1 MRLRVLG
8 VCLLGIA
15 LSSAAAAATHVVV
28 QPRVPPPDNVTQPA
42 LLTFMKT
49 VRNPT
54 IVLRVPAP
62 QTLVTQAQGQ
72 QGSAD
77 LGEGYLTIEKELVK
91 AGFTVRD
98 RGLLVEILRS
108 NQNLDYGVIQQKIDA
123 QLILEIVSIQRR
135 SYGNDVYVEA
145 NRHREGRL
153 RRGEFPISGWH
164 FESRIIMVSS
174 GEIGGIYTVDVAPEG
189 LHFLVSGSDTF
200 NATPQGKRD
209 REHVGYGV
217 GSAQD
222 AAPEFVRMLVS
233 SLIPT
238 AERASIGVRILPMTS
253 DAIRGLGFRIPKNAK
268 GVLIAGVSPNSRAAA
283 SGVYLGDVIEQVDGR
298 TVQSPQDVA
307 NAVNGAGGGAITL
320 AINRG
325 GRKISINVPAAG
337 R

>member
-1 MRLRVLG
+1 MWPKVLG
-8 VCLLGIA
+8 VCLLGITV
-15 LSSAAAAATHVVV
+15 SNAAAAATHVVV

-42 LLTFMKT
+42 LLTFMET

-72 QGSAD
+72 QGSVD
-77 LGEGYLTIEKELVK
+77 LGQGYLTIEKELVK

-108 NQNLDYGVIQQKIDA
+108 SQNLDYGMIQERIDA
-123 QLILEIVSIQRR
+123 QLILEIVSIQPR

-145 NRHREGRL
+145 KSHRQGRL
-153 RRGEFPISGWH
+153 KRGEFPIWGWH
-164 FESRIIMVSS
+164 FESRIIMVNT
-174 GEIGGIYTVDVAPEG
+174 GEIGGIYTVDVAPEA
-189 LHFLVSGSDTF
+189 LHFLVSGNDVF

-209 REHVGYGV
+209 KEHVGYGV

-222 AAPEFVRMLVS
+222 AAPAFVRMLVS

-238 AERASIGVRILPMTS
+238 AARASLGVSIAPLTS
-253 DAIRGLGFRIPKNAK
+253 DAIRELGFKISKNAK
-268 GVLIAGVSPNSRAAA
+268 GALVTRVAPNSRAAL

-298 TVQSPQDVA
+298 TVQSPQDVVS
-307 NAVNGAGGGAITL
+307 AVKEAAGASITL
-320 AINRG
+320 TINRG
-325 GRKISINVPAAG
+325 GKKISIKVPAA
-337 R
+337 

>member
-1 MRLRVLG
+1 MYPKVLG
-8 VCLLGIA
+8 VCLLGIT

-28 QPRVPPPDNVTQPA
+28 EPRVPPPDNVTQPA
-42 LLTFMKT
+42 LFTFMKT

-72 QGSAD
+72 QGSVD
-77 LGEGYLTIEKELVK
+77 LGQGYLTIEKELVK

-108 NQNLDYGVIQQKIDA
+108 NQNLDYGAIQQKIDA
-123 QLILEIVSIQRR
+123 QLILEIVSIQSR
-135 SYGNDVYVEA
+135 SYGNDVYVQA
-145 NRHREGRL
+145 NNHRGGRL

-164 FESRIIMVSS
+164 FESRIVMVNS
-174 GEIGGIYTVDVAPEG
+174 GEIGGIYTVDVAPLG
-189 LHFLVSGSDTF
+189 LHFLVSGSDVF

-209 REHVGYGV
+209 RAHVGYGV

-238 AERASIGVRILPMTS
+238 AARALLGVSLAPMTS
-253 DAIRGLGFRIPKNAK
+253 DAIRQFGFKLPKNAK
-268 GVLIAGVSPNSRAAA
+268 GVLIAGIVPNSRASA
-283 SGVYLGDVIEQVDGR
+283 SGLHLGDVIEQVDGR
-298 TVQSPQDVA
+298 TVQSPQDVISVL
-307 NAVNGAGGGAITL
+307 NEAGDRSITL
-320 AINRG
+320 TISCG
-325 GRKISINVPAAG
+325 GKEISKNVPAP
-337 R
+337 

>member
-1 MRLRVLG
+1 MYPKVLG
-8 VCLLGIA
+8 VCLLGIT

-77 LGEGYLTIEKELVK
+77 LGQGYLTIEKELVK

-123 QLILEIVSIQRR
+123 QLILEIVSIQQR
-135 SYGNDVYVEA
+135 SYGNDVYVDA
-145 NRHREGRL
+145 NNHREGRL
-153 RRGEFPISGWH
+153 KRGEFPISGWH
-164 FESRIIMVSS
+164 FESRIIMVDS

-189 LHFLVSGSDTF
+189 LHFLVSRNDVF

-222 AAPEFVRMLVS
+222 AAPEFIRMLVS

-238 AERASIGVRILPMTS
+238 AARASLGVRIAPMTS
-253 DAIRGLGFRIPKNAK
+253 DAIRELGFKIPKNAK
-268 GVLIAGVSPNSRAAA
+268 GVLVTGVSPNSRASA
-283 SGVYLGDVIEQVDGR
+283 SGLYLGDIIEQVDGR
-298 TVQSPQDVA
+298 TVQSPQDVVS
-307 NAVNGAGGGAITL
+307 AVNEAGGGAITL
-320 AINRG
+320 TINRG
-325 GRKISINVPAAG
+325 GKKISIIVPAA
-337 R
+337 